1 MAEKSSNMR
10 TDLGVKV
17 HEVNWST
24 QNLNPKCF
32 SLRHIVIKVSKTKG
46 KERISKEAKE
56 DILAV
61 WWLILHASTAGVKGS
76 VLLGN

>member
-1 MAEKSSNMR
+1 MVEKSSNMR
-10 TDLGVKV
+10 TDLAIKV
-17 HEVNWST
+17 HEANWST

-46 KERISKEAKE
+46 KERILKEARE
-56 DILAV
+56 DFLAV
-61 WWLILHASTAGVKGS
+61 RWLSLHASTAGGKGS